1 MYCNELYF
9 NLPADEEDSNG
20 SEYSEVRKE
29 LDNTKNRS
37 KTLVSV
43 VETQNMLLRRLVLK
57 IEPKAAMK
65 FNDDRSSSLEDLSTI
80 SPDFLDEQESKDSG
94 TFPKTTRPKL

>member
-1 MYCNELYF
+1 MYCNELDF

-20 SEYSEVRKE
+20 SEHSEVRKQ

-65 FNDDRSSSLEDLSTI
+65 FNDDRSFSLEDLSTI
-80 SPDFLDEQESKDSG
+80 SPDFLDRPESKDSG
-94 TFPKTTRPKL
+94 TFPKTTAT